1 MEAIPRMNWS
11 AKDEARSNPHYG
23 DEGVSIHSS
32 YQGVC
37 RRYGKEDNY
46 VTHGD
51 LVLSIKW

>member
-1 MEAIPRMNWS
+1 MMNWS

-46 VTHGD
+46 VTHGG